1 MSRISSIQGLV
12 FEGAR
17 SSLQS
22 RQVDFEATSGRILRN
37 YHIPTNLDV
46 LLRWH
51 RASVVGRGGAT
62 TTATATTPTSTST
75 SSTTPTTSTS
85 TPTTTTT
92 ATATATATAILLY
105 YTAILLYCYRYCY
118 CYTTTAAAVIIRS
131 AATVSPTSLRYNPE
145 FDCYGP

>member
-46 LLRWH
+46 LLRWFK
-51 RASVVGRGGAT
+51 ASVVGRRGVSSNAPPL
-62 TTATATTPTSTST
+62 TAA
-75 SSTTPTTSTS
+75 
-85 TPTTTTT
+85 
-92 ATATATATAILLY
+92 AA
-105 YTAILLYCYRYCY
+105 
-118 CYTTTAAAVIIRS
+118 TTAARLVLLVLA
-131 AATVSPTSLRYNPE
+131 
-145 FDCYGP
+145 